1 MTGVSPLRPGL
12 LVAAAV
18 LTVCAPKGS
27 LAETSARVGVQV
39 HPSDIAGLLLVFAAT
54 VAVLSGVSAPP
65 RRALW
70 AFGPLVL
77 ATGLATLCSPDI
89 TASLPG
95 FIRVVQLFVLVPL
108 AVLILVRDRRDALIP
123 AGGVVAAGLFE
134 GCYGV
139 WQARTGNGASYAGE
153 NVRAVGTFGGT
164 DVMALSVVA
173 GLALIITLSFLLA
186 GSWRLRLLA
195 PAALL
200 VLAAALALGLSRG
213 AWIAIGAAAVLVLFA
228 YSVRLALWTA
238 VTAVSLL
245 VVLAGG
251 LGVGPGFDMLA
262 DRTRSLADIT
272 DAPDQSVVDR
282 YSLWTAASGMWQDHP
297 ITGVGVKNFPA
308 YRDTYAPIELSSAG
322 EVADDDGYRRQP
334 LLSPHNQYMLFLS
347 EQGVLGLAGLLTL
360 FGTLLYGVWA
370 HRSPRDPLW
379 LASAGLLTALLIDFL
394 YSDLGGGGSVLV
406 SIVIGLIAA
415 GPTVWR
421 RPGSAPA

>member
-1 MTGVSPLRPGL
+1 MTGASPLRPGL

-18 LTVCAPKGS
+18 LTVCVPEGP
-27 LAETSARVGVQV
+27 LAETGARVGVQV
-39 HPSDIAGLLLVFAAT
+39 HPSDVAGLLLVFAAT

-70 AFGPLVL
+70 AFGPLVV
-77 ATGLATLCSPDI
+77 AAGLATLCSPDI

-108 AVLILVRDRRDALIP
+108 AVLILVRDRRDALIA
-123 AGGVVAAGLFE
+123 AGGVVAAGLIE
-134 GCYGV
+134 GCYGI

-173 GLALIITLSFLLA
+173 GLALVITLSFLLA
-186 GSWRLRLLA
+186 GPWRLRLLA

-245 VVLAGG
+245 IVLAGG

-322 EVADDDGYRRQP
+322 EVADDSGYRRQP

-360 FGTLLYGVWA
+360 FGTLLYGVCA

-394 YSDLGGGGSVLV
+394 YSDLGGAGSVLV

-421 RPGSAPA
+421 RPGSAQA